1 MIQFWMLWRRKKH
14 KKGEEI
20 IREGYLKAKRKA
32 KLVMY
37 KSKKSAKDEKL
48 PDIKQNDIFNMAKQI
63 MKDSKLVLKKKKTTF
78 WVQSKFPVRKVSRAC
93 SCYW

>member
-1 MIQFWMLWRRKKH
+1 
-14 KKGEEI
+14 
-20 IREGYLKAKRKA
+20 
-32 KLVMY
+32 MY

-78 WVQSKFPVRKVSRAC
+78 
-93 SCYW
+93 

>member
-1 MIQFWMLWRRKKH
+1 MLCRRKKH

-20 IREGYLKAKRKA
+20 IREGYLKAKQKA

-48 PDIKQNDIFNMAKQI
+48 PDIEQNDIFNMAKQI

-78 WVQSKFPVRKVSRAC
+78 
-93 SCYW
+93 